1 MTTGSPGRVG
11 GSDIPVDHA
20 PQVRAAAI
28 RTARASYG
36 RLVAVLAAQAGDL
49 AAAEDALADAFER
62 ALRTWP
68 ETGVPDSPEGWLL
81 AVARNR
87 LKDGWKSAAHRT
99 SRPLD
104 DAQEVSAVAVVD
116 GDPDAIPDRRL
127 ELLFAC
133 AHPAIDAAARAPLML
148 QVVLGFEAVDL
159 ARLYVVSP
167 AAMAQRL
174 VRAKKRIKRLRV
186 PFVVPDRS
194 AVPERLAAVLD
205 AVYGCFTLAAGSDD
219 PAVRALGGEAE
230 YLAGVLAHLLGNE
243 PEAWSLLALIT
254 LSRSRER
261 PAGAPYLP
269 LDQQDPDDWDSSSI
283 ARGEDALRRAVAAAP
298 GRFQLEAA
306 IQAVHTDRRRT
317 GRVDWGALETLHRAL
332 LRVAPTIGSRVAL
345 AGVVLRTSGGDAA
358 LVLLDAVAGAET
370 DYQPWYAVRAEA
382 LVQAGRVD
390 EALDALDRAIALCTS
405 EPARMYLLNRRREIC
420 PS

>member
-194 AVPERLAAVLD
+194 AVPERLTAVLD
-205 AVYGCFTLAAGSDD
+205 AVYGCFTLVAGSDD

-230 YLAGVLAHLLGNE
+230 YLAGLLAHLLGNE
-243 PEAWSLLALIT
+243 PEAWSLLALIA

-261 PAGAPYLP
+261 PVGAPYLP

-283 ARGEDALRRAVAAAP
+283 TRGEDALCRVVATAP

-317 GRVDWGALETLHRAL
+317 GRVDWFALETLHRAL
-332 LRVAPTIGSRVAL
+332 VRVTPTIGSRVAL
-345 AGVVLRTSGGDAA
+345 AGVVLRTTGADAA
-358 LVLLDAVAGAET
+358 LALLDAVAAA
-370 DYQPWYAVRAEA
+370 DYQPWHAVRAEG

-390 EALDALDRAIALCTS
+390 EALDAFDRAIGLCTS
-405 EPARMYLLNRRREIC
+405 EPARMYLLSRRRETC